1 MLQALLQQVMSG
13 KFQNHPM
20 MGAFNQMM
28 SGKNQQQQIETLL
41 NAAKSKGIDINE
53 KRFTEADLKALGLR

>member
-1 MLQALLQQVMSG
+1 
-13 KFQNHPM
+13 
-20 MGAFNQMM
+20 MM

-53 KRFTEADLKALGLR
+53 KRFTEADVRALGLIR